1 MSPPIAIGSIDF
13 SASQHVDTSKP
24 PLATI
29 DELIR
34 ARAEEMGDLPML
46 GYPNEGLLDFEE
58 HSAKSC
64 DLYAD
69 AAAQKLKQLGLSEVV
84 SFGAPCREHCQNGL
98 LALCLRALVILALT
112 MAGHYRIRP

>member
-1 MSPPIAIGSIDF
+1 MSPPVAIGSIDF
-13 SASQHVDTSKP
+13 SASQDETSSKR
-24 PLATI
+24 PLFTI

-34 ARAEEMGDLPML
+34 ARAEEMGDAPLL

-69 AAAQKLKQLGLSEVV
+69 AAAHKLKKIGLSEVV
-84 SFGAPCREHCQNGL
+84 SLGRPEL
-98 LALCLRALVILALT
+98 PIPSTLALIISGR
-112 MAGHYRIRP
+112 YRTRLSRKRPL